1 MALQMNYRHPS
12 LGVLIYNA
20 YWRINPNNGIVGG
33 KNKITYTIDVF
44 KNADLAHEKNPH
56 QIQKFSYSFVPDCK
70 DTAPNFIKQ
79 AYLNAKTQ
87 ALFTG
92 SVDV

>member
-1 MALQMNYRHPS
+1 MALQMNYRHPQ
-12 LGVLIYNA
+12 LDVLSYNA
-20 YWRINPNNGIVGG
+20 YWRINPINGIVGG
-33 KNKITYTIDVF
+33 KDRITYTIDVF
-44 KNADLAHEKNPH
+44 KNAEMAHVKNSR

-70 DTAPNFIKQ
+70 DGAPNFIKQ

-87 ALFTG
+87 ALFSG

>member
-12 LGVLIYNA
+12 LDVLIYNA

-33 KNKITYTIDVF
+33 KNKITYTIEVF
-44 KNADLAHEKNPH
+44 KNADLAHAKNPH
-56 QIQKFSYSFVPDCK
+56 QIQKFSYSFVPDLK
-70 DTAPNFIKQ
+70 DNALNFIKQ
-79 AYLNAKTQ
+79 AYNHAKTQ